1 MLSAVH
7 RCSGVTLWLWDRNFV
22 CPEACQGTQVA
33 AFTCWDIYSLFIYQV
48 APATRSQ
55 PALEGLSIHFS
66 SFRCPL
72 QNTTV
77 LHFSN
82 CRVCFPTKS
91 LLQEGCFY
99 GKLQAILY
107 SLWWQQAQLE
117 SIQEIPNGPLFW
129 TQRPDLWIP
138 SEEELRR
145 LVPPERTTFNPT
157 SMEHM
162 LVIQELRCRHMVREC
177 TQDVVP
183 PPVLPRQDP
192 HDWRYLKR
200 KKEEYSDSES

>member
-145 LVPPERTTFNPT
+145 LVPPENPRAG
-157 SMEHM
+157 
-162 LVIQELRCRHMVREC
+162 ICG
-177 TQDVVP
+177 DVVDKQ
-183 PPVLPRQDP
+183 V
-192 HDWRYLKR
+192 H
-200 KKEEYSDSES
+200 S

>member
-33 AFTCWDIYSLFIYQV
+33 AFTCWILQYSTS
-48 APATRSQ
+48 ATAEYVFPQ
-55 PALEGLSIHFS
+55 K
-66 SFRCPL
+66 
-72 QNTTV
+72 
-77 LHFSN
+77 
-82 CRVCFPTKS
+82 VCSK
-91 LLQEGCFY
+91 
-99 GKLQAILY
+99 KDA
-107 SLWWQQAQLE
+107 
-117 SIQEIPNGPLFW
+117 EIPNGPLFW

-145 LVPPERTTFNPT
+145 LVPPEMEYCVSYDSCFCEKDEMNRTTFNPT